1 MIKLIKATY
10 LTQRFFI
17 ILTILSLLYFFS
29 YFWNPLYIICSLAF
43 FAFIAIILIDFL
55 MLFMKKSIDG
65 KRNVPEKLSNGDEN
79 LIEISIANN
88 YNFKVFVEIIDE
100 IPPIFQIRNFLIKLK
115 LEPKKTTSVNYGLIP
130 KERGEYIFGKLNIFV
145 STKFGL
151 FQRRYVFDVG
161 AVAKVYPAF
170 LSMKTYEFKAI
181 SNRLKDLGIKQIRRL
196 GHTME
201 FEQIRNY
208 IRGDDYR
215 TINWKATARKNEIM
229 VNQFEDERSQ
239 PVYSIIDMGRNMK
252 MPFAGMTLLD
262 YAINSSLIL
271 SRIAMLKMD
280 KAGLITFN
288 ENIQTS
294 IPAGNRPEQMN
305 KILESLYNQTT
316 GFLEPNYEMLN
327 SFVKLKINQRA
338 LIILY
343 TNFESLNGMSR
354 NFKYLQSISKSHLLL
369 VVFFKNSEL
378 FELINTKADTIK
390 QVYNKIIAE
399 QFAFEKRSIVKE
411 LKKYG
416 ILSILTAPE
425 DLNVQVI
432 NKYLEIKAR
441 RLI

>member
-17 ILTILSLLYFFS
+17 ILTLLSLLYFFS
-29 YFWNPLYIICSLAF
+29 YFLGILYILSFI
-43 FAFIAIILIDFL
+43 AFIAFCSILAIDFL
-55 MLFMKKSIDG
+55 MLFLKKSIEG

-79 LIEISIANN
+79 QIEIFLTNN
-88 YNFKVFVEIIDE
+88 YNFKSFVEIIDE
-100 IPPIFQIRNFLIKLK
+100 IPQVFQIRDFLIKLEIDAK
-115 LEPKKTTSVNYGLIP
+115 QTTSVHYSLIP
-130 KERGEYIFGKLNIFV
+130 KKRGEYNFGKLNIFA
-145 STKFGL
+145 STIFGL
-151 FQRRYVFDVG
+151 LQRRYVFDVG

-181 SNRLKDLGIKQIRRL
+181 SNRLQDLGIKQIRRL

-229 VNQFEDERSQ
+229 VNQYEDERSQ

-271 SRIAMLKMD
+271 SRIAMLKRD

-316 GFLEPNYEMLN
+316 GFLEPNYEQLN

-378 FELINTKADTIK
+378 FDIINNKAENIK

-399 QFAFEKRSIVKE
+399 QFAFEKRSIVQE

-425 DLNVQVI
+425 DLNIQVI